1 MKKILF
7 LLIFIIGCNNTTE
20 TKQKKNDLP
29 FWEVKFFV
37 NQLKELTDVGYITNI
52 NPILGTFHRNNVPK
66 SPLKVKIMIKEKAIG
81 IKLYENDDEQSIK
94 VSMQEPIE
102 YKINIKHNNN
112 DIDFNFRGIHENDV
126 VIISDII
133 STTHQTT
140 LINLFKLGGKFHFH
154 FEADDEN
161 KSVYDF
167 EINDPSN
174 FYFSKLYENLNKS

>member
-1 MKKILF
+1 MAKKISED
-7 LLIFIIGCNNTTE
+7 T
-20 TKQKKNDLP
+20 
-29 FWEVKFFV
+29 EVKLDLKTIGLLVGGAISLASMWFTLQGEIQELNNKIDNFSSEEFV
-37 NQLKELTDVGYITNI
+37 QKMEFQLKDELVRSTIIQIEKSTEVLKED
-52 NPILGTFHRNNVPK
+52 ILDN
-66 SPLKVKIMIKEKAIG
+66 KE
-81 IKLYENDDEQSIK
+81 SIK

-140 LINLFKLGGKFHFH
+140 LINLLKLGGKFHFH